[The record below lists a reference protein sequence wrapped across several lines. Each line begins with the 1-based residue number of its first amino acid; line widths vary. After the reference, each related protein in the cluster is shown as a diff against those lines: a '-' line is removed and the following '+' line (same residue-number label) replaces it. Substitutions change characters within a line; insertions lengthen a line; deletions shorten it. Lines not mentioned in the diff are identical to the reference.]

1 MSAEAEAF
9 DSLDCLWL
17 QYCEPLATNYKWHKV
32 TRPCCCVFM
41 SKTGSISIQWC
52 ASSWGSRSI
61 KPHKTLVLVTTE
73 NDKRVLDMKHLC
85 DFGEAL
91 QSGHCVPVSLKP
103 EKQRDWRSVVWSLN
117 TLQVK
122 LSPCPPPWSSRLR
135 KPSLH
140 TGRISPNRQ
149 TSEQIWMGWGWSWV
163 CESGSLGGKGQINIR
178 QIISEEKLIYCSHVQ
193 LSFQSDWHWPVNSKS
208 PKINISDYLWC

>member
-1 MSAEAEAF
+1 MTQSNTSLLLFYYVQDWIDQHSVMCQLMGVTIHQTSQNFSSRHNWERQTCPWHEAF
-9 DSLDCLWL
+9 VWFWL
-17 QYCEPLATNYKWHKV
+17 
-32 TRPCCCVFM
+32 
-41 SKTGSISIQWC
+41 
-52 ASSWGSRSI
+52 
-61 KPHKTLVLVTTE
+61 
-73 NDKRVLDMKHLC
+73 
-85 DFGEAL
+85 
-91 QSGHCVPVSLKP
+91 SLKP
-103 EKQRDWRSVVWSLN
+103 EKQREWRSVVWSLN

-122 LSPCPPPWSSRLR
+122 LSPCLPPWSSRLR

-178 QIISEEKLIYCSHVQ
+178 QIISEEKLIYRSHVQ

-208 PKINISDYLWC
+208 PKINLSDYLWC

>member
-17 QYCEPLATNYKWHKV
+17 QYCEPWATNYKWRKV

-41 SKTGSISIQWC
+41 
-52 ASSWGSRSI
+52 
-61 KPHKTLVLVTTE
+61 
-73 NDKRVLDMKHLC
+73 
-85 DFGEAL
+85 
-91 QSGHCVPVSLKP
+91 PVSLKP
-103 EKQRDWRSVVWSLN
+103 EKQRYWRSVVWSLN

-122 LSPCPPPWSSRLR
+122 LSPCLPPWSSRLR